1 MTQQTLRADDGHSH
15 AADCC
20 GAHADGHDHAHGH
33 DHPHAHGASC
43 HGEDGGRVQIAA
55 PPPGAT
61 VWKVGGMDCASCA
74 TTITTA
80 LGRMPGISDIHISI
94 TNETLTLALDESRTT
109 AATVEQQIGK
119 LGYTA
124 ERVAAKAVAQ
134 PIAQDKPRRWWSERK
149 MQVALT
155 AGLLLAVAYAASLLL
170 PQAAYGVF
178 VAASLI
184 AAVPIARRAIM
195 AAIAGAPFTIEMLM
209 TIAVV
214 GALVIGAAEEAAVV
228 VFLFSIGEVLEG
240 VAANRARAGIK
251 ALGALIPQTAL
262 VENAGGLKEVPAA
275 SLAPGDIV
283 VVRPGDRVPA
293 DGTVEEGTSSVDES
307 PITGESVP
315 KSKAPGAEVFAGSIN
330 QDAALKLRVTRAAKD
345 NMIARIVALV
355 EEAQEAKAPTERFI
369 DRFARL
375 YMPFIVGLAI
385 LVAAVPPLA
394 FGGAWNEWL
403 YRGLTLLLIGCPC
416 ALVISVPAAIAS
428 GLAAGARHGLLVKGG
443 AILETLARIQAVAF
457 DKTGTLTEGRPAV
470 TDVIATDGRATDL
483 VAMAAAVERHSNH
496 PLAKAIVARADRDGA
511 AGTAATAVRAVAG
524 KGMEGLIGETRIFI
538 GAPRFAAER
547 ASLDAAT
554 IEAIARL
561 EDDGKTVTVVVA
573 DGAAAGLIALR
584 DEPRRDAAAGI
595 GALKGLGV
603 GAVMLTGDNARTGS
617 AIARL
622 LGIEVR
628 AEMLPAD
635 KAVAVKEMAAIKT
648 IAMVGDGIND
658 APALASAHVGIAM
671 GSGTDVALEAADAA
685 LLKNDVGDVAA
696 LVRLARAT
704 MANIHQNIGIALA
717 LKAIFLVT
725 TVTGATGLWMA
736 IVADTGGTV
745 LVTLNA
751 LRLLGHFRQRIA
763 SPTAAPQP
771 AMAAR

>member
-1 MTQQTLRADDGHSH
+1 MT
-15 AADCC
+15 
-20 GAHADGHDHAHGH
+20 
-33 DHPHAHGASC
+33 
-43 HGEDGGRVQIAA
+43 
-55 PPPGAT
+55 PGAL
-61 VWKVGGMDCASCA
+61 VWKIGGMDCASCA
-74 TTITTA
+74 ATITTA
-80 LGRMPGISDIHISI
+80 LGRMPGVSDIRMSV
-94 TNETLTLALDESRTT
+94 TNETLALVLDETRTRVR
-109 AATVEQQIGK
+109 TVEEQIVK

-124 ERVAAKAVAQ
+124 ERVGAAPAA
-134 PIAQDKPRRWWSERK
+134 PGDEDKPRPWWSERK
-149 MQVALT
+149 AQVALT
-155 AGLLLAVAYAASLLL
+155 AGFLLAVAYAASLIV
-170 PQAAYGVF
+170 PQAAYAVF

-184 AAVPIARRAIM
+184 AAVPIARRAVM
-195 AAIAGAPFTIEMLM
+195 AAAAGAPFTIEMLM

-251 ALGALIPQTAL
+251 ALGALIPQTAM
-262 VENAGGLKEVPAA
+262 VETASGLQDIPAVT
-275 SLAPGDIV
+275 LTPGQVV

-293 DGTVEEGTSSVDES
+293 DGIVEDGTSSVDES

-330 QDAALKLRVTRAAKD
+330 QDAALRLRVTRAAKD

-369 DRFARL
+369 DRFARF
-375 YMPFIVGLAI
+375 YMPVIVGLAA
-385 LVAAVPPLA
+385 LVAVVPPLA
-394 FGGAWNEWL
+394 FGSPWSEWI

-428 GLAAGARHGLLVKGG
+428 GLAAGARRGLLVKGG
-443 AILETLARIQAVAF
+443 AILETLAHVQTIAF
-457 DKTGTLTEGRPAV
+457 DKTGTLTQGKPVV
-470 TDVIATDGRATDL
+470 TDVVAVDGGSREL
-483 VAMAAAVERHSNH
+483 IAMAAAVERHSNH
-496 PLAKAIVARADRDGA
+496 PLAKAIVARAAQEAG
-511 AGTAATAVRAVAG
+511 GTATATGVRAIAG
-524 KGMEGLIGETRIFI
+524 KGMEGLVGEISLFI

-554 IEAIARL
+554 GEAVARL
-561 EDDGKTVTVVVA
+561 EDEGKTVAVVVA
-573 DGAAAGLIALR
+573 NGAVAGLIALR

-595 GALKGLGV
+595 AALKGLGIDP
-603 GAVMLTGDNARTGS
+603 VMLTGDNARTGS

-622 LGIEVR
+622 LGLEVR

-635 KAVAVKEMAAIKT
+635 KASVVKEMAAAKT
-648 IAMVGDGIND
+648 VAMVGDGIND

-696 LVRLARAT
+696 LIRLARAT

-751 LRLLGHFRQRIA
+751 LRLLGHFRQRKA
-763 SPTAAPQP
+763 PAAAAPQP
-771 AMAAR
+771 AMAAP

>member
-1 MTQQTLRADDGHSH
+1 MTQQSIEADHGHNH
-15 AADCC
+15 TADCC
-20 GAHADGHDHAHGH
+20 DAHAHGHDHAHGDEH
-33 DHPHAHGASC
+33 DHHHGTSRHGDHGDRQERAPAAS
-43 HGEDGGRVQIAA
+43 
-55 PPPGAT
+55 PGAT
-61 VWKVGGMDCASCA
+61 VWKIGGMDCASCA
-74 TTITTA
+74 ATITTA
-80 LGRMPGISDIHISI
+80 LGRMPGVSDIRISV
-94 TNETLTLALDESRTT
+94 TNETLALVLDETRTR
-109 AATVEQQIGK
+109 AGAIEEQIVK

-124 ERVAAKAVAQ
+124 ARVGAAPATA
-134 PIAQDKPRRWWSERK
+134 PEGEEKPRPWWSERK
-149 MQVALT
+149 VQVALT
-155 AGLLLAVAYAASLLL
+155 AGLLLAVAYAASMIV
-170 PQAAYGVF
+170 PQAAYAIF

-195 AAIAGAPFTIEMLM
+195 AAAAGAPFTIEMLM
-209 TIAVV
+209 TIAVI

-240 VAANRARAGIK
+240 VAADRARAGIK
-251 ALGALIPQTAL
+251 ALGALIPQTAM
-262 VENAGGLKEVPAA
+262 VEAAGRLQDVPAA
-275 SLAPGDIV
+275 NLTPGQIV

-293 DGTVEEGTSSVDES
+293 DGIVADGTSSVDES

-330 QDAALKLRVTRAAKD
+330 QDAALRLRVTRAAKD

-369 DRFARL
+369 DRFARF
-375 YMPFIVGLAI
+375 YMPVIVGLAA
-385 LVAAVPPLA
+385 LVAVVPPLA
-394 FGGAWNEWL
+394 FGAAWSEWI

-428 GLAAGARHGLLVKGG
+428 GLAAGARRGLLVKGG
-443 AILETLARIQAVAF
+443 AILETLAHVQTIAF
-457 DKTGTLTEGRPAV
+457 DKTGTLTAGKPVV
-470 TDVIATDGRATDL
+470 TDALAAGGGSRELI
-483 VAMAAAVERHSNH
+483 AMAAAVERNSNH
-496 PLAKAIVARADRDGA
+496 PLAKAIVALAAQEA
-511 AGTAATAVRAVAG
+511 AGTVTATGVRAIAG
-524 KGMEGLIGETRIFI
+524 KGMEGLVGETRVFI

-547 ASLDAAT
+547 ASLDAGTQDAV
-554 IEAIARL
+554 AQL
-561 EDDGKTVTVVVA
+561 EDEGKTVAVVVA
-573 DGAAAGLIALR
+573 NEAVAGLIALR

-595 GALKGLGV
+595 AALKGLGI
-603 GAVMLTGDNARTGS
+603 APVMLTGDNARTGS

-622 LGIEVR
+622 LGLDVR

-635 KAVAVKEMAAIKT
+635 KASVVKEMAAAKT
-648 IAMVGDGIND
+648 VAMVGDGIND
-658 APALASAHVGIAM
+658 APALAAAHVGIAM

-696 LVRLARAT
+696 LIRLARAT
-704 MANIHQNIGIALA
+704 MANIHQNIGMALA

-751 LRLLGHFRQRIA
+751 LRLLGHFRRKA
-763 SPTAAPQP
+763 SAAAPPQP
-771 AMAAR
+771 AMAAP